1 MLTPYLWSQKLR
13 AAWAGQSLAQG
24 ARVRWQLQ
32 APNWPCQYWD
42 WWNLQCQIKTWTTK
56 KHSYHVYCIFLYHIS
71 HITYHFIIYGIM
83 YLMYQYHHIYN
94 QNIGTSPTSTVNSG
108 DSVGGGGLSS
118 MTPMELMQRG
128 VGVPLCPG
136 FLTSSWAATI
146 HQDRASRTRAATGVR
161 VGYLNWYNAA
171 VDDVRCTCTEGFT
184 YLCHIFQ

>member
-13 AAWAGQSLAQG
+13 AAGAGQSLAQG

-32 APNWPCQYWD
+32 ATNWPCQYWD

-56 KHSYHVYCIFLYHIS
+56 KYSHHVYCIFLYHIS
-71 HITYHFIIYGIM
+71 HITYQKYMGSDQPKHWDITHLHCELWWFRWRWRP
-83 YLMYQYHHIYN
+83 QFHDPD
-94 QNIGTSPTSTVNSG
+94 GTDGP
-108 DSVGGGGLSS
+108 
-118 MTPMELMQRG
+118 RG

-136 FLTSSWAATI
+136 LLTSSWAATI
-146 HQDRASRTRAATGVR
+146 HQDRASRTRAATGAR